1 LRVSAKLFCIIIVIS
16 SFSICMVSVA
26 PVEAIIPQVQD
37 VTVWNSGGETILN
50 ITVYHTPLTSLHHV
64 DTVEVDVEGNITSFP
79 VDQPS
84 TTFIVQTNLG
94 QITGTP
100 STRVRAHCT
109 IDGWSPWSETFQVP
123 EFSSLI
129 LLSIF
134 IIATVVVVIYGKN
147 RQRKG

>member
-1 LRVSAKLFCIIIVIS
+1 
-16 SFSICMVSVA
+16 MVSVA

-64 DTVEVDVEGNITSFP
+64 DKVEVDVEGNITSFP